1 MLFLYKFHSRSEQK
15 VSCKAAKLHAD
26 INTHTHA
33 CIWESGGNARARV
46 IIEYLIRGRKCA
58 VAE

>member
-1 MLFLYKFHSRSEQK
+1 MLFLYKFHSPRRAEQK
-15 VSCKAAKLHAD
+15 VSCKAAKLHD
-26 INTHTHA
+26 INTHTRSA
-33 CIWESGGNARARV
+33 IYVESSSARV